1 MIEETVTAAAVC
13 ITAAIFSTLLKQYCR
28 EHALFCVI
36 GACAA
41 VGIAAAAYLTPVVS
55 QMQALFERT
64 NLPSAYLT
72 ILWKALGICY
82 LTGIAGDLCQDC
94 GESALARTVEL
105 WGRLSLVLLSLPLK
119 YMHTTVET
127 LDIQALKEGSRLL
140 SHFLSELDAEWE
152 DDLWI

>member
-105 WGRLSLVLLSLPLK
+105 WGRLSPVSYTHLTLP
-119 YMHTTVET
+119 TN
-127 LDIQALKEGSRLL
+127 
-140 SHFLSELDAEWE
+140 
-152 DDLWI
+152 

>member
-13 ITAAIFSTLLKQYCR
+13 ITAAIFSTLLKQYCW

-105 WGRLSLVLLSLPLK
+105 WGRLSLVLLSLPLL
-119 YMHTTVET
+119 ET
-127 LDIQALKEGSRLL
+127 LLQMVTEVL
-140 SHFLSELDAEWE
+140 S
-152 DDLWI
+152 

>member
-41 VGIAAAAYLTPVVS
+41 VGIAAAAYLTPVVW

-105 WGRLSLVLLSLPLK
+105 WGRLSLVLLSLPLL
-119 YMHTTVET
+119 ET
-127 LDIQALKEGSRLL
+127 LLQMVTEVL
-140 SHFLSELDAEWE
+140 S
-152 DDLWI
+152 

>member
-1 MIEETVTAAAVC
+1 M
-13 ITAAIFSTLLKQYCR
+13 
-28 EHALFCVI
+28 
-36 GACAA
+36 
-41 VGIAAAAYLTPVVS
+41 GIAAAAYLTPVVS

-105 WGRLSLVLLSLPLK
+105 WGRLSLVLLSLPLL
-119 YMHTTVET
+119 ET
-127 LDIQALKEGSRLL
+127 LLQMVTEVL
-140 SHFLSELDAEWE
+140 S
-152 DDLWI
+152 

>member
-72 ILWKALGICY
+72 ILWKALGSC
-82 LTGIAGDLCQDC
+82 C
-94 GESALARTVEL
+94 R
-105 WGRLSLVLLSLPLK
+105 GRRRRRKNLP
-119 YMHTTVET
+119 
-127 LDIQALKEGSRLL
+127 DSWQRRAAQPG
-140 SHFLSELDAEWE
+140 
-152 DDLWI
+152 

>member
-55 QMQALFERT
+55 QMQALFERI

-105 WGRLSLVLLSLPLK
+105 WGRLSLVLLSLPLL
-119 YMHTTVET
+119 ET
-127 LDIQALKEGSRLL
+127 LLQMVTEVL
-140 SHFLSELDAEWE
+140 S
-152 DDLWI
+152 

>member
-64 NLPSAYLT
+64 TCRPP
-72 ILWKALGICY
+72 I
-82 LTGIAGDLCQDC
+82 
-94 GESALARTVEL
+94 
-105 WGRLSLVLLSLPLK
+105 
-119 YMHTTVET
+119 
-127 LDIQALKEGSRLL
+127 
-140 SHFLSELDAEWE
+140 
-152 DDLWI
+152 

>member
-28 EHALFCVI
+28 EH

-105 WGRLSLVLLSLPLK
+105 WGRLSLVLLSLPLL
-119 YMHTTVET
+119 ET
-127 LDIQALKEGSRLL
+127 LLQMVTEVL
-140 SHFLSELDAEWE
+140 S
-152 DDLWI
+152 